1 MRVQE
6 HQKRNGLHVGVGEL
20 GGCLL
25 GRVLT
30 AVGLGSEFG
39 AVVDGFALG
48 VRVGVADWVALGV
61 ADGEASVVWFA
72 LVPAPPAA
80 ELPADWLALELAAE
94 APCVAACAG
103 PWPPGMIARS
113 TPASTITGNAIAPN
127 SRRPGFPPSRS
138 PAACWRRTGIGLSS

>member
-1 MRVQE
+1 M
-6 HQKRNGLHVGVGEL
+6 GLGDAV
-20 GGCLL
+20 GCLL

-30 AVGLGSEFG
+30 AVGLGLEVGF
-39 AVVDGFALG
+39 VVDGFALG

-61 ADGEASVVWFA
+61 ADGEASVVCA

-138 PAACWRRTGIGLSS
+138 PAGRSRGTRTGLSS